1 VGAEVKATFSTIFWG
16 AEHPSRRRRI
26 AVSIAFVVLALFF
39 VGFFA
44 GFIPSAV
51 WNRATIAISMTLAS
65 ITLLW
70 MIYQL
75 SHRKLRERWMRDLM
89 GRIWG
94 AVAITLMA
102 FWFSWVPLAEGLGY
116 AFTLAMGEDV
126 SRQVWL
132 RKNTHSVRL
141 GCRYGLEGK
150 ALGDWVP
157 GYLCISSDQYRR
169 LPAEA
174 MYTLY
179 GSQSWFG
186 FISRSWRMEHR

>member
-1 VGAEVKATFSTIFWG
+1 MKATFSTIFWG
-16 AEHPSRRRRI
+16 AEQPSRQRRI
-26 AVSIAFVVLALFF
+26 AVSVAFVVLVLFF

-44 GFIPSAV
+44 GFIPSV
-51 WNRATIAISMTLAS
+51 EWNRVTITISIALTC

-70 MIYQL
+70 LIYRM
-75 SHRKLRERWMRDLM
+75 SHRQLREPWMRDLM

-94 AVAITLMA
+94 LVAIALMA
-102 FWFSWVPLAEGLGY
+102 FWFSWVPLSEGLGY
-116 AFTLAMGEDV
+116 AFTLAVGQDV
-126 SRQVWL
+126 SRQVLL
-132 RKNTHSVRL
+132 RKRTHTMRL
-141 GCRYGLEGK
+141 GCRYGLEGE

-174 MYTLY
+174 MYTVY

-186 FISRSWRMEHR
+186 FIARSWRMEH